1 MNVKLFQELYELN
14 QAFER
19 VIEGLKRM
27 ERQARPCPRSSVNG
41 ARKS

>member
-1 MNVKLFQELYELN
+1 MNLTLSQELCELN
-14 QAFER
+14 QVFQR

-27 ERQARPCPRSSVNG
+27 EETSDTLPRPFVNG